1 VRDGRHE
8 REHFDDELVGAAAEL
23 IRERWAPDPMPAW
36 VTCVPSM
43 AHPSLVRDFASRLA
57 AALGLPFHDIVVKVA
72 ENQPQAVMQNSAQQ
86 LRNVWEAF
94 EIRGAVPAEPVLLV
108 DDISDSRWTL
118 TVVGRA
124 LRLAGSGPV
133 WPFVLAQ
140 AVSS

>member
-1 VRDGRHE
+1 
-8 REHFDDELVGAAAEL
+8 
-23 IRERWAPDPMPAW
+23 MPAW